1 MLDMT
6 ASTRTYK
13 QGFAQPEAGIPVGQ
27 PLPWPVRVASIKPQA
42 VCASVVESL
51 VAQPNSRCRIFCV
64 SLVQTKVVVVGR
76 IAVML
81 STPRLWAPMGVLILG
96 VKEAYG
102 SAIHYNAPYC
112 NTSSTITTVASIP
125 PSYVPSPATSVKQHN
140 SSSISVVTT
149 TVPTTIVSYTASA
162 PHYSNATISTTTTRV
177 ISYTTTAVTTDSVT
191 TSVTVPTTTTNVI
204 SYTTTAVTTDS
215 VTTSVTVPTTTTVP
229 TTITSFATFTITP
242 TPTSSVY
249 VECPTTCSISA
260 GTVNLFFWPTNNDY
274 SYPSTYVDTA
284 LDYTFTSP
292 SVYMVINSIFG
303 YNSLGL
309 AGPSATNAIFAL
321 DLDEVSTIVPG
332 VSATR
337 QLTLNDLGTD
347 CPQSAE
353 PSAILTMTDAHCDP
367 TLVAPDV
374 VKSWASPCNACG
386 KFGLFDPPYA
396 IPTIP
401 GGLLGTT
408 ATAVESTTTE
418 ATTAATSAA
427 TGATATATATATT
440 TPTTTATTTTPVVAS
455 TPTTAAESTAAGT
468 TGVMSLGPSGIV
480 VVYYYSGTAV
490 TTTVPATGSTA
501 VVDGQTITSGGAAV
515 TLTSVVID
523 VSSVVA
529 TASNSDA
536 SSSDVSSSDA
546 SATTSALSSPTP
558 TASSSDSSA
567 NTSATSSSTPTASSS
582 DSSAT
587 TSATSS
593 STPTASA
600 VVTAAAQRATV
611 EIAALA
617 LSFLATT
624 FLLY

>member
-6 ASTRTYK
+6 ASTRTYE
-13 QGFAQPEAGIPVGQ
+13 QGLAQPEAGIPVGQ

-96 VKEAYG
+96 VKEVYG

-112 NTSSTITTVASIP
+112 NTSSTISTVASIP

-149 TVPTTIVSYTASA
+149 TVPTTIVSYTAST

-177 ISYTTTAVTTDSVT
+177 ISYTTTAMTTNSVT
-191 TSVTVPTTTTNVI
+191 TSVTVPTTTTSVI

-229 TTITSFATFTITP
+229 TTITSFATYTITP

-386 KFGLFDPPYA
+386 RFGLFDPPYA

-408 ATAVESTTTE
+408 TTAVESTTTE

-427 TGATATATATATT
+427 TGATATAT
-440 TPTTTATTTTPVVAS
+440 PTTTATTTTPVVAS
-455 TPTTAAESTAAGT
+455 TPTTAAQSTAAGT

-501 VVDGQTITSGGAAV
+501 VFDGQTITSGGAAV

-529 TASNSDA
+529 TASSSDVSSSDV

-567 NTSATSSSTPTASSS
+567 TKSATT
-582 DSSAT
+582 SAT

-600 VVTAAAQRATV
+600 VVTAAAQRTTV
-611 EIAALA
+611 GLAALA
-617 LSFLATT
+617 LSLLATT